1 MKNMF
6 AAGTNVTTGN
16 STLCL
21 PVVTSALATLP
32 APKGSRYD
40 VISRRRDVPGL
51 FGKKSR
57 D

>member
-6 AAGTNVTTGN
+6 AAGINVTTGN

-40 VISRRRDVPGL
+40 VISRRGDVPGL